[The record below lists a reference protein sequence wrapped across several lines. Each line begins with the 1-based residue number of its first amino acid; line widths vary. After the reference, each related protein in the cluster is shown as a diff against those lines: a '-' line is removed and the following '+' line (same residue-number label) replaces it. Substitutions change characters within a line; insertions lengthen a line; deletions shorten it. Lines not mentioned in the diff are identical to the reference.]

1 MKKEKVELKRFTTLI
16 QPKLLTQIKLI
27 SYFTNKK
34 LNESINKSISNYIN
48 DFEKSSNTSIQSLI
62 DLQSKFTDKLDIE
75 SKDKQSKTT

>member
-34 LNESINKSISNYIN
+34 LNESINQSISNYID

-62 DLQSKFTDKLDIE
+62 DLQSKFSNKLDIKDKDIE
-75 SKDKQSKTT
+75 SKTT

>member
-1 MKKEKVELKRFTTLI
+1 MKKEKIELKRFTTLI

-34 LNESINKSISNYIN
+34 LNESINQSISNYIN

-62 DLQSKFTDKLDIE
+62 DLQSKFTNELDIKD
-75 SKDKQSKTT
+75 KDKQSNTT

>member
-34 LNESINKSISNYIN
+34 LNESINQSISNYIN

>member
-1 MKKEKVELKRFTTLI
+1 MKKEKIELKRFTTLI

-34 LNESINKSISNYIN
+34 LNESINQSISNYID

-62 DLQSKFTDKLDIE
+62 DLQSKFSNKLDIKDKDIE
-75 SKDKQSKTT
+75 SKTT